1 MPRDMLCNNFGYFS
15 KSRNNAIE
23 NLCMNL
29 ILLCIFNVITLTT
42 AMLTH
47 KFPLPWISLHV
58 SFISFSCVMSIYVN
72 ILCTNHVDVTVITAF
87 NLTVYT
93 YF

>member
-1 MPRDMLCNNFGYFS
+1 MYEFNFTLYISCNHFTTTMP
-15 KSRNNAIE
+15 
-23 NLCMNL
+23 
-29 ILLCIFNVITLTT
+29 
-42 AMLTH
+42 TH
-47 KFPLPWISLHV
+47 KLPWISLHV

-93 YF
+93 HF